1 MGTTLTG
8 TTPQDTYDSLIK
20 VTDNGP
26 IGATA
31 KLLTDGLGNDSV
43 LYLGTAGL
51 GIKSTSVLSFNVND
65 ATHSVGYD
73 SVIDGSQLRGQLG
86 VRFST
91 GSGSGTERMRI
102 KSGGSM
108 DFSATDAVAEYNFG
122 YNRPTASNLLVNGT
136 NNNKIKIQNSE
147 SDIVV
152 LNSNG
157 DSYFNGGNV
166 GIGTSAPNIGGYVA
180 GNTILTMA
188 PSGSDKFSVLQL
200 SGNRGFGGNQN
211 GNIDFLNSEGT
222 ATITSRISAINGANA
237 LDGEIAFETRT
248 SAGSLTERVRITNNG
263 LTFNGDTAAANA
275 LDDYE
280 EGTWTLGLSFG
291 GGTTDIDYSANSGT
305 YTKIGRQVTVNGY
318 IALSSKGSSAGSV
331 AITGLP
337 FPIPSTSPYYAPPSL
352 WLNNV
357 SFANQFIGY
366 TQLSTSQIRLN
377 ELTEAGVFSD
387 LTDGNFANNSEIMV
401 SMTYFV

>member
-26 IGATA
+26 LGATN
-31 KLLTDGLGNDSV
+31 KLLTDGLGNDSAF
-43 LYLGTAGL
+43 YLGTAGVA
-51 GIKSTSVLSFNVND
+51 IKATSVLSFNGPSD
-65 ATHSVGYD
+65 TTHSVGYD
-73 SVIDGSQLRGQLG
+73 SVIDGAQLRGQLG

-157 DSYFNGGNV
+157 NSYFNGGNV
-166 GIGTSAPNIGGYVA
+166 GIGTSAPLQKLGIDGSIVLQSSTAATKSLIFRSPSSSWGPQNSRIDFIPADGVNASVDISLNLWNGSI
-180 GNTILTMA
+180 GNTVETLRFPYTGGIKFPATQI
-188 PSGSDKFSVLQL
+188 SSSD
-200 SGNRGFGGNQN
+200 
-211 GNIDFLNSEGT
+211 
-222 ATITSRISAINGANA
+222 AN
-237 LDGEIAFETRT
+237 T
-248 SAGSLTERVRITNNG
+248 
-263 LTFNGDTAAANA
+263 

-280 EGTWTLGLSFG
+280 EGTFTATLKGSVSDP
-291 GGTTDIDYSANSGT
+291 TTPVTTTGY
-305 YTKIGRQVTVNGY
+305 YTKIGNRVSVEINFSQVDNSGAVGEVQ
-318 IALSSKGSSAGSV
+318 IS
-331 AITGLP
+331 GLP
-337 FPIPSTSPYYAPPSL
+337 FTSNTNSRGVGTIAL
-352 WLNNV
+352 FLFDLNGASYSSAFLTGNTTIIEALGYRDDNSWVNTLHNAGPNRYLVANV
-357 SFANQFIGY
+357 
-366 TQLSTSQIRLN
+366 
-377 ELTEAGVFSD
+377 
-387 LTDGNFANNSEIMV
+387 
-401 SMTYFV
+401 TYFV

>member
-26 IGATA
+26 LGATN
-31 KLLTDGLGNDSV
+31 KLLTDGLGNDSAF
-43 LYLGTAGL
+43 YLGTAGVA
-51 GIKSTSVLSFNVND
+51 IKATSVLSFNGPSD
-65 ATHSVGYD
+65 TTHSVGYD
-73 SVIDGSQLRGQLG
+73 SVIDGAQLRGQLG

-157 DSYFNGGNV
+157 NSYFNGGNV
-166 GIGTSAPNIGGYVA
+166 GIGTSAPLQKLGIDGSIVLQSSTAATKSLIFRSPSSSWGPQNSRIDFIPADGVNASVDVSINLWNGSI
-180 GNTILTMA
+180 GNTVETLRFPYTGGIKFPATQI
-188 PSGSDKFSVLQL
+188 SSSD
-200 SGNRGFGGNQN
+200 
-211 GNIDFLNSEGT
+211 
-222 ATITSRISAINGANA
+222 AN
-237 LDGEIAFETRT
+237 T
-248 SAGSLTERVRITNNG
+248 
-263 LTFNGDTAAANA
+263 

-280 EGTWTLGLSFG
+280 EGTFTPTFG
-291 GGTTDIDYSANSGT
+291 GATITSDNIRGS
-305 YTKIGRQVTVNGY
+305 YTKIGRQVYVTVQFVNAT
-318 IALSSKGSSAGSV
+318 ITSASGNASV
-331 AITGLP
+331 QSLP
-337 FPIPSTSPYYAPPSL
+337 FTCNSLHYGVASISYGNALNSTSASG
-352 WLNNV
+352 WVNV
-357 SFANQFIGY
+357 SSNTIVLMDG
-366 TQLSTSQIRLN
+366 TSTI
-377 ELTEAGVFSD
+377 
-387 LTDGNFANNSEIMV
+387 DGNFIDGTDNRSLMLSAV
-401 SMTYFV
+401 YQV